1 MSNKKRLPQYY
12 EEYEDENKL
21 NLSNEKSYLCNNQE
35 ESIDEYDAE
44 AIRNLLN
51 ENILLENG
59 IMDLSLISEFV
70 LLYTKETDYYKLIE
84 EIFEPIDKMFPEEAH
99 EFLTNFFSE
108 KLNEDQWE
116 EKLES
121 LMEVKGNSK
130 SFCQQSGKNSGQD
143 KFITILKR
151 FLLETLPIFFNAYKL
166 MLENPLKD
174 CEMADEYMNTFIH
187 PILKKALIRFLGNKA
202 IKASAY
208 RKSVMN
214 QNGNIDCANDIAYT
228 SNQ

>member
-1 MSNKKRLPQYY
+1 
-12 EEYEDENKL
+12 
-21 NLSNEKSYLCNNQE
+21 
-35 ESIDEYDAE
+35 
-44 AIRNLLN
+44 
-51 ENILLENG
+51 
-59 IMDLSLISEFV
+59 MDLSLISEFV
-70 LLYTKETDYYKLIE
+70 LLYTKETDYYILIE

-108 KLNEDQWE
+108 VIVIQILFIGILDFIALPSSYLQKLNEDQWE

-187 PILKKALIRFLGNKA
+187 PILKKALIRFL
-202 IKASAY
+202 
-208 RKSVMN
+208 
-214 QNGNIDCANDIAYT
+214 
-228 SNQ
+228 